1 MTLIIGIK
9 CKDGIVMGSDGAAT
23 LGTMGQTTI
32 VQPVRKLETIS
43 NAIVLGVS
51 GPIGIGQIF
60 KGVIKKLWEEDKFH
74 GKKESYEAMEF
85 LSKSLWEHL
94 KPEFQKAS
102 IAKSVI
108 GNIALMS
115 TICSIL
121 IAIPISKKLCLFQFN
136 QQCSPEEAT
145 DNLPFVSIGSGQK
158 IADPFL
164 AFLRRIFWPNELPSL
179 EDGILTALW
188 TLEHA
193 IRTHPGGVSDPK
205 QIVTIKK
212 ENNKY
217 KTYEFQE
224 KELEEHLEEI
234 YDIEKYLSEYP
245 SKLKG
250 DIDTEGKI
258 PVP

>member
-1 MTLIIGIK
+1 MEKNDINRALSFFSE
-9 CKDGIVMGSDGAAT
+9 DAVWFN
-23 LGTMGQTTI
+23 
-32 VQPVRKLETIS
+32 P
-43 NAIVLGVS
+43 
-51 GPIGIGQIF
+51 
-60 KGVIKKLWEEDKFH
+60 KGVFK
-74 GKKESYEAMEF
+74 GKKESYEAMEI

-102 IAKSVI
+102 ITKSVI
-108 GNIALMS
+108 GNIALES
-115 TICSIL
+115 VICQTL
-121 IAIPISKKLCLFQFN
+121 IVIPISKKLCLFQFN

-164 AFLRRIFWPNELPSL
+164 AFLRRIFWPNEDELPSL
-179 EDGILTALW
+179 EEGILTVLW

-205 QIVTIKK
+205 QIITIKK

-217 KTYEFQE
+217 KIYEFQE
-224 KELEEHLEEI
+224 KELEEHLEGI
-234 YDIEKYLSEYP
+234 GDIEKYLSEYP

-258 PVP
+258 PAP